1 MIEIAVPLDDAE
13 VHKLSDLARE
23 ARMSEQELIRR
34 TIEGLL
40 LARRGPL
47 VPRYARRLG
56 PLTLPD

>member
-13 VHKLSDLARE
+13 VRKLSELAK
-23 ARMSEQELIRR
+23 AAGMSEQELIRR
-34 TIEGLL
+34 TIEGVL

-56 PLTLPD
+56 PLD